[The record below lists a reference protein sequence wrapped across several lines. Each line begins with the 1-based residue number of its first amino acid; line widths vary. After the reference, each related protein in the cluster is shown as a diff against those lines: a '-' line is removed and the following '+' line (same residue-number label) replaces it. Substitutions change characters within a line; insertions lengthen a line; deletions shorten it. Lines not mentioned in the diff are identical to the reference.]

1 MTPTRAAVASNAD
14 VARVV
19 AEALGRGNAVDAV
32 VAGVFAAAALDAS
45 VLLGPV
51 QILIGGAGAGARAI
65 DGRALQPG
73 RGLTRPRGFRLE
85 DPVPPAAWIATPVL
99 PAALVAALPLAGGG
113 SLARALGPAM
123 EISKRVSPERR
134 SVFSRIADRGAQA
147 MCERPIAEELVAAA
161 GRSVGG
167 LLTEADL
174 EQASPVAAACEAG
187 EGELLVPPWRTL
199 DTVDASH
206 VEVAVAADA
215 RGLVC
220 VACYEAGRDGLPI
233 APLGLVAP
241 LLATPVRRGETRERP
256 GTRRPAAAPI
266 ALRMRNGMVDAALA
280 VASSQTNAVV
290 AAASRLDAPAIGG
303 GLSDVGD
310 DARIFAV
317 LRSVD
322 GARGIRIARK

>member
-1 MTPTRAAVASNAD
+1 MTPVRAAVASNPD

-19 AEALGRGNAVDAV
+19 SEALVRGNAVDAV

-51 QILIGGAGAGARAI
+51 QLLIGGAGAGARAI

-73 RGLTRPRGFRLE
+73 RGLARPRGFRLE

-113 SLARALGPAM
+113 SLSRALGPAL
-123 EISKRVSPERR
+123 EIARRTSPERR
-134 SVFSRIADRGAQA
+134 EVLSRIARRGARA
-147 MCERPIAEELVAAA
+147 MCERPISEELVAAA

-174 EQASPVAAACEAG
+174 DAASPVAAACEKG

-199 DTVDASH
+199 EAGDASH
-206 VEVAVAADA
+206 VEVVVAADS

-233 APLGLVAP
+233 EPLGLVAP
-241 LLATPVRRGETRERP
+241 LLAIPVRRGETRERP
-256 GTRRPAAAPI
+256 GSRRAAAAPI

-280 VASSQTNAVV
+280 VAGSPTIAVT
-290 AAASRLDAPAIGG
+290 AAASRLDAPALG
-303 GLSDVGD
+303 DV

-317 LRSVD
+317 LRSVE
-322 GARGIRIARK
+322 GVRGVRIARR

>member
-1 MTPTRAAVASNAD
+1 MTPVRAAVASNPD

-19 AEALGRGNAVDAV
+19 SEALIRGNAVDAV

-73 RGLTRPRGFRLE
+73 RGLARPRGFRNE

-113 SLARALGPAM
+113 SLSRALGPAL
-123 EISKRVSPERR
+123 EISKKTSAERR
-134 SVFSRIADRGAQA
+134 EVLSRIARRGARA
-147 MCERPIAEELVAAA
+147 MCERPISEELVAAA

-174 EQASPVAAACEAG
+174 EEASPIAAACEKG
-187 EGELLVPPWRTL
+187 EGELLVPPWRTS
-199 DTVDASH
+199 DESDASH
-206 VEVAVAADA
+206 VEVVVAADA

-220 VACYEAGRDGLPI
+220 VACYEAGRDGLPVD
-233 APLGLVAP
+233 ALGLIAP
-241 LLATPVRRGETRERP
+241 LLAVPVRRGETRERP
-256 GTRRPAAAPI
+256 GTRRPAAGPI
-266 ALRMRNGMVDAALA
+266 ALRMRNGMVDAAFA
-280 VASSQTNAVV
+280 VANASTD
-290 AAASRLDAPAIGG
+290 ATIEAASRLDTPLAAASEDGG
-303 GLSDVGD
+303 RS
-310 DARIFAV
+310 IFAV
-317 LRSVD
+317 LRNAD
-322 GARGIRIARK
+322 GARAIRIGRR